1 MPAAHHDLDL
11 AIRVGLQYQV
21 GEKDYIS
28 MFDSQQPDPQKH
40 DGHKPDAHD
49 HGTLD
54 RKLTRGFMVAIG
66 LTGITL
72 VAELI
77 GGFWTNS
84 LALLS
89 DAAHVFMDLFAL
101 VLSLLAIRLARF
113 PASDTRTYGWHRA
126 EIFASLINGTTLI
139 LIAFGILGE
148 AWDRMLNP
156 ETVQSKQMFIIATIG
171 LVMNLVAA
179 GKLHGHSHQDL
190 NVRSAFLHV
199 IGDAVASVGV
209 IIGGVIMLYTGWFVL
224 DALIS
229 MVIVVIISW
238 GSIRILREAGHI
250 LLEGVPPHI
259 NLSELVD
266 KMRSVAGVN
275 NVHHLHVWSIC
286 SHITALSAHID
297 VEPDYRLRQG
307 EIIGNLEQL
316 LDRDYHIS
324 HTTFQ
329 GECSECMTGPVI
341 QQLSHKSR
349 KSANGHN
356 HDHHAH

>member
-1 MPAAHHDLDL
+1 M
-11 AIRVGLQYQV
+11 
-21 GEKDYIS
+21 
-28 MFDSQQPDPQKH
+28 H
-40 DGHKPDAHD
+40 DGHKRDAHD
-49 HGTLD
+49 LGSFD
-54 RKLTRGFMVAIG
+54 RELTRGFMVAIG

-101 VLSLLAIRLARF
+101 VLSLAAIRVARF

-126 EIFASLINGTTLI
+126 EIFASLINGATLL

-156 ETVQSKQMFIIATIG
+156 ETVKSKEMFVIATIG

-179 GKLHGHSHQDL
+179 GKLHGHSHEDL

-199 IGDAVASVGV
+199 LGDAVASVGV

-229 MVIVVIISW
+229 MVIVVIIGW

-250 LLEGVPPHI
+250 LLEGVPAHI
-259 NLSELVD
+259 DINEMVG
-266 KMRSVAGVN
+266 KMRAVEGVN

-297 VEPDYRLRQG
+297 VEPDYRLRLG

-316 LDRDYHIS
+316 LDRDYHIT

-329 GECSECMTGPVI
+329 GECSVCVTGPVI
-341 QQLSHKSR
+341 QQLSHRPR
-349 KSANGHN
+349 KSAKRYN
-356 HDHHAH
+356 HDRHDR